1 MTLREDSG
9 PLSRAATPPPD
20 TTAGDTA
27 PAADAPRGR
36 AGAVAGLALIVLVAI
51 NLRPALTAV
60 GPLVGEIRA
69 DLHLTGTAAGAL
81 TTLPLMFL
89 GSYGLL
95 AAFLRRPPRPE
106 ALPVAAMVALT
117 AAIGLRMIP
126 VTPALF
132 AGSLVAGMAISIGNI
147 AVPGLIKRDH
157 PQRIAAVTALYT
169 VALSGGA
176 ALGSGLAVPM
186 QHATG
191 GSWRGPLTLLAVP
204 SALAALVWLPR
215 MLRVRRAANAASAAG
230 TAPDAGPG
238 AVSHRDVARKV
249 WRSRLAWQI
258 TIFFGLQSSLAYV
271 MFAWLPTLLTDRG
284 LSESSAGF
292 VTAASSLV
300 QIVGNMCLPLLTARL
315 RDQRPI
321 ALLVAVLTAAGFA
334 GLTWAPLGGMWVFVV
349 VLALGQGASFALALS
364 MIGLRSPDAATAAQ
378 LSGMVQGV
386 GYVISAFGPLL
397 IGALRDATSGWTVP
411 VALVVAIALSE
422 IIPGLGAGRA
432 RMLD

>member
-1 MTLREDSG
+1 MSVREDSD
-9 PLSRAATPPPD
+9 TPPSTSTPPTPSIPSD
-20 TTAGDTA
+20 
-27 PAADAPRGR
+27 PAQDGQGR
-36 AGAVAGLALIVLVAI
+36 AGAVAGLLLIVLVAV

-60 GPLVGEIRA
+60 GPLVGGIRD
-69 DLHLTGTAAGAL
+69 DLHLSGTAAGAL

-106 ALPVAAMVALT
+106 ALLVAAMIALT

-126 VTPALF
+126 VTAALF

-147 AVPGLIKRDH
+147 AVPGIIKRDH
-157 PQRIAAVTALYT
+157 PHRITAVTALYT

-186 QHATG
+186 QDATG
-191 GSWRGPLTLLAVP
+191 GNWRVPLSLLAIP
-204 SALAALVWLPR
+204 SALAALVWLPKL
-215 MLRVRRAANAASAAG
+215 LRVRRAAAAAG
-230 TAPDAGPG
+230 PAPTAN
-238 AVSHRDVARKV
+238 RDVARKV

-258 TIFFGLQSSLAYV
+258 TLFFGLQSSLAYV
-271 MFAWLPTLLTDRG
+271 LFAWMPTMLSDRG

-300 QIVGNMCLPLLTARL
+300 QIVGNMCLPLVAARL

-321 ALLVAVLTAAGFA
+321 VLMVGVFTAIGFA
-334 GLTWAPLGGMWVFVV
+334 GLAFAPLGGMWLFVV
-349 VLALGQGASFALALS
+349 VLGLGQGGSFALALS

-411 VALVVAIALSE
+411 VALVIMIALAE
-422 IIPGLGAGRA
+422 ILPGLGASRGRV
-432 RMLD
+432 LD

>member
-1 MTLREDSG
+1 MTVREESE
-9 PLSRAATPPPD
+9 PSLSITSPRTPPNPLK
-20 TTAGDTA
+20 
-27 PAADAPRGR
+27 PPEDARGR
-36 AGAVAGLALIVLVAI
+36 AGAVAGLVLIVLVAV

-60 GPLVGEIRA
+60 GPLVGGIRD
-69 DLHLTGTAAGAL
+69 DLNLSGTAAGAL

-106 ALPVAAMVALT
+106 ALLVTAMVTLT

-126 VTPALF
+126 VTAALF

-147 AVPGLIKRDH
+147 AVPGIIKRDH
-157 PQRIAAVTALYT
+157 PHRITAVTALYT

-186 QHATG
+186 QDATG
-191 GSWRGPLTLLAVP
+191 GNWRAPLSLLAVP
-204 SALAALVWLPR
+204 SVLAALVWLPR
-215 MLRVRRAANAASAAG
+215 LLRVRRAAAAAG
-230 TAPDAGPG
+230 TGP
-238 AVSHRDVARKV
+238 AAAASHRDIARKV

-258 TIFFGLQSSLAYV
+258 TLFFGLQSSLAYV
-271 MFAWLPTLLTDRG
+271 LFAWVPTLLTDRG

-292 VTAASSLV
+292 VTAAASLI
-300 QIVGNMCLPLLTARL
+300 QIIGNMTLPLLASRL

-321 ALLVAVLTAAGFA
+321 ALMVGLFTAAGFA
-334 GLTWAPLGGMWVFVV
+334 GLTWAPLGGMWLFVV
-349 VLALGQGASFALALS
+349 VLGLGQGGSFALALS

-411 VALVVAIALSE
+411 VALVVAIALAE
-422 IIPGLGAGRA
+422 ILPGLGAGRA
-432 RMLD
+432 RVLE

>member
-1 MTLREDSG
+1 ML
-9 PLSRAATPPPD
+9 
-20 TTAGDTA
+20 
-27 PAADAPRGR
+27 
-36 AGAVAGLALIVLVAI
+36 LIVLVAV

-60 GPLVGEIRA
+60 GPLVGEIRD
-69 DLHLTGTAAGAL
+69 DLHLSGTAAGAL

-147 AVPGLIKRDH
+147 AVPGIIKRDH
-157 PQRIAAVTALYT
+157 PQRIALVTALYT

-204 SALAALVWLPR
+204 SALAALFWLPR
-215 MLRVRRAANAASAAG
+215 LLRVRRAAAAAETGAAASDAV
-230 TAPDAGPG
+230 AP
-238 AVSHRDVARKV
+238 VSHRDVARKV

-258 TIFFGLQSSLAYV
+258 TLFFGLQSSLAYV

-292 VTAASSLV
+292 VTAASSLI
-300 QIVGNMCLPLLTARL
+300 QIIGNMCLPLLTARL

-321 ALLVAVLTAAGFA
+321 AVLVGVLSAAGFA
-334 GLTWAPLGGMWVFVV
+334 GLAWAPMGGMWLFVV
-349 VLALGQGASFALALS
+349 VLGLGQGASFALALS

-378 LSGMVQGV
+378 LSGMVQGL

-411 VALVVAIALSE
+411 MALVVAIALAE
-422 IIPGLGAGRA
+422 TVPGLGAGRA
-432 RMLD
+432 RVMD